1 MNSNPGTN
9 THVAIAC
16 GGTGG
21 HLFPGLAVGRELGA
35 RGARVTLLISPKE
48 VDQAAVRGLTGLQTA
63 TLPAVGLQ
71 GRNYGAFLLGFARAW
86 QSARRQFSDRA
97 ISQRPPD
104 AILGMGGF
112 TAAPPMLAGRQLGA
126 ATFVHESNTIPGRAN
141 RLMAPWTREAF
152 TGFDGTA
159 ALLERSRVTCTGT
172 PVRDHIAQLRHH
184 RDPRLAK
191 ACLGLDPDKPV
202 LLITGGSQ
210 GARGLNQWVCAALP
224 GLASAAP
231 DLQFIHLSGAPDQAT
246 VEAAH
251 HPLGR
256 RSMVR
261 PFLQEMHLALAAA
274 DAVISRAGASSLAEL
289 AALRIPS
296 ILIPLPTAQDNHQF
310 HNAQALARSGAAVLL
325 PQSNP
330 DPERLRSE
338 VLTLLHD
345 TTLRASMQQALIQID
360 RPEAA
365 SLIAE
370 SILEHL
376 RQPFTQAV
384 RRTSASRALPAA
396 HRWIPFKEA
405 A

>member
-1 MNSNPGTN
+1 MKHLPGSS

-48 VDQAAVRGLTGLQTA
+48 VDQAAVQGLTGIQTA

-71 GRNYGAFLLGFARAW
+71 GRNYGAFLMGFGRAW
-86 QSARRQFSDRA
+86 QAARRLFTDRSIA
-97 ISQRPPD
+97 LRPPD

-112 TAAPPMLAGRQLGA
+112 TAAPPMLAGRHLGA
-126 ATFVHESNTIPGRAN
+126 ATFLHESNTIPGRAN
-141 RLMAPWTREAF
+141 RLMARWTQEAF
-152 TGFDGTA
+152 TGFDETVARLGRA
-159 ALLERSRVTCTGT
+159 RVTCTGT
-172 PVRDHIAQLRHH
+172 PVRDTIAQLRHH
-184 RDPRLAK
+184 RDSQAAK
-191 ACLGLDPDKPV
+191 ACLGLDPAKPV

-210 GARGLNQWVCAALP
+210 GARGLNQWVCATLPAL
-224 GLASAAP
+224 AATAP
-231 DLQFIHLSGAPDQAT
+231 DLQFIHLSGTPDHVT
-246 VEAAH
+246 VQAAH

-256 RSMVR
+256 RSVVR

-289 AALRIPS
+289 AALQLPS

-310 HNAQALARSGAAVLL
+310 HNADALARSGAALL
-325 PQSNP
+325 LQQSNP
-330 DPERLRSE
+330 DPLRLQSA
-338 VLTLLHD
+338 VLSLLQD
-345 TTLRASMQQALIQID
+345 SALRNSMQQALKQAD
-360 RPEAA
+360 RPDAA
-365 SLIAE
+365 SAIAE
-370 SILEHL
+370 SILEQL
-376 RQPFTQAV
+376 RQPFTQAI
-384 RRTSASRALPAA
+384 RRVVSSRTLPTA

>member
-1 MNSNPGTN
+1 
-9 THVAIAC
+9 
-16 GGTGG
+16 
-21 HLFPGLAVGRELGA
+21 
-35 RGARVTLLISPKE
+35 
-48 VDQAAVRGLTGLQTA
+48 
-63 TLPAVGLQ
+63 
-71 GRNYGAFLLGFARAW
+71 
-86 QSARRQFSDRA
+86 
-97 ISQRPPD
+97 
-104 AILGMGGF
+104 
-112 TAAPPMLAGRQLGA
+112 
-126 ATFVHESNTIPGRAN
+126 
-141 RLMAPWTREAF
+141 
-152 TGFDGTA
+152 
-159 ALLERSRVTCTGT
+159 
-172 PVRDHIAQLRHH
+172 
-184 RDPRLAK
+184 LAK

-376 RQPFTQAV
+376 RKPFTQAV